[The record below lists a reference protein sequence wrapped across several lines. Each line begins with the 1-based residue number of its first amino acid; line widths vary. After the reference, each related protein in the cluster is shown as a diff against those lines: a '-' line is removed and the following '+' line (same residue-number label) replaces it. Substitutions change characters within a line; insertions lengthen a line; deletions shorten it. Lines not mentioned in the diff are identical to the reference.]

1 MLALWKT
8 VLRWWPHVKDCHIT
22 GDYWGSAH
30 KECNLNLT
38 ITKNPK
44 KLWLSSFISRTW
56 EI

>member
-8 VLRWWPHVKDCHIT
+8 VRRWWPHVKDCHIT
-22 GDYWGSAH
+22 GDYWGSVH
-30 KECNLNLT
+30 KECKLNLT